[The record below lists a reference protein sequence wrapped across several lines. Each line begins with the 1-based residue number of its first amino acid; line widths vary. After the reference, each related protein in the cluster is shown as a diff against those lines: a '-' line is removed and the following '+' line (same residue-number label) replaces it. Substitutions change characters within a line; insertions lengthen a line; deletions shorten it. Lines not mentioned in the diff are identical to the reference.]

1 MNWRNLFNRLRGKPA
16 SFDEDLAEELEFHQA
31 MTEAKLGDGAAAR
44 RAIGNRALAAEQA
57 RDAWAF
63 VWLRDFAMDV
73 RYGIRALAA
82 NKTFTLATAGA
93 LTLGLGVT
101 GVVFSIFNTL
111 LFAPWNI
118 RDAGSVVHVMAE
130 RGAPGRYS
138 GFTWPEFFYL
148 RDNAQSFTGMTA
160 FDSTGIRVTQGDTIW
175 TAGAIAA
182 VENYFDV
189 LGTGFALGRGLSPS
203 SGDYLNPA
211 PEIVLHYDTWMT
223 RFGGDQRVLGQWLDL
238 NGHRLQIVGVA
249 AQGFGGPSPR
259 SPALWVPA
267 PWRQLFHPEAGPFNT
282 PNRCCAEAF
291 ARLKPG
297 VDRKNATAELAT
309 LSARYRETVK
319 QQPGKFLLADPTVMA
334 NPRFLSQ
341 ASPILIAVSVAAL
354 LVLLLACAN
363 AANLQLARAM
373 SRRHEIAVRASLG
386 AGTGRI
392 LRQLITESLLVAAL
406 AGCASL
412 LIAAW
417 LPGYVFASIA
427 GTEAST
433 LRFSLDW
440 RVLAGILGLTIAA
453 ALLSGLAP
461 AWTLSKGLQTSTR
474 ATQSGRLRA
483 VLLAAQVALCATLVS
498 GSSLLVRALQEARQI
513 PPGFAFEDVVRLDP
527 RLDSSGANTA
537 QAQPVLGALAERLSV
552 IPGVK
557 GVAHTS
563 IVPLGNSFNNTM
575 LVNPRTQ
582 AQTRVGFGD
591 VSANYHQTLR
601 IPLLAGR
608 YFEAADETRKDLVIV
623 DEALAQQF
631 WPAENPIG
639 QKMGDVT
646 VIGVVASIHI
656 RGLAGG
662 EPYMYRP
669 SRGTENS
676 TVFIRHDGPVEP
688 VLAESVRLARSVD
701 KRVFPAAAPYRETVE
716 KARNDAA
723 IAASISG
730 ALSALALSLACLGI
744 YGVAAYGVSQRI
756 REIGVRMAL
765 GARPLAIVRLI
776 VGQNLRTV
784 CIGAAIGIA
793 GAVGLGR
800 LLTGFLYGVK
810 PTDPIALVAA
820 LLLLAAV
827 ATLSTL
833 APARRASK
841 VEPVV
846 ALRYE

>member
-1 MNWRNLFNRLRGKPA
+1 MNWSNLINRLRGKSA
-16 SFDEDLAEELEFHQA
+16 TFDEELAEELEFHRA
-31 MTEAKLGDGAAAR
+31 MTEVKLGDSAAAR
-44 RAIGNRALAAEQA
+44 RAIGNSTLAIEQA

-73 RYGIRALAA
+73 RYGLRALAA

-118 RDAGSVVHVMAE
+118 RDAGSVVQVLAE

-138 GFTWPEFFYL
+138 GFVWPEFFYM

-160 FDSTGIRVTQGDTIW
+160 FDTTGIRVTQGDTMW
-175 TAGAIAA
+175 TAMANVV

-189 LGTGFALGRGLSPS
+189 LGTGFALGRGFSPS
-203 SGDYLNPA
+203 SGDYKNPA
-211 PEIVLHYDTWMT
+211 PEIVLHFDTWMT
-223 RFGGDQRVLGQWLDL
+223 RFGGDQSVLGRWLDL
-238 NGHRLQIVGVA
+238 NGHRLQVVGVA
-249 AQGFGGPSPR
+249 VQGFSGPSPR

-267 PWRQLFHPEAGPFNT
+267 PWRQIFHPEAGEFNT
-282 PNRCCAEAF
+282 PNRCCNEVF
-291 ARLKPG
+291 ARLKPS

-309 LSARYRETVK
+309 LSARYRETINRK
-319 QQPGKFLLADPTVMA
+319 PDKFLLVDPTVMA
-334 NPRFLSQ
+334 NPRFFSQ
-341 ASPILIAVSVAAL
+341 AAPILAAVSVAAL

-406 AGCASL
+406 AGGASL
-412 LIAAW
+412 LISAW
-417 LPGYVFASIA
+417 LPGYVFGSIA
-427 GTEAST
+427 GAEAGS

-440 RVLAGILGLTIAA
+440 RVLAGILALTLAA

-461 AWTLSKGLQTSTR
+461 AWALSKGLHTSTR
-474 ATQSGRLRA
+474 ATQSGRLRG
-483 VLLAAQVALCATLVS
+483 VLLAVQVALCATLVS

-513 PPGFAFEDVVRLDP
+513 SPGFAFEDVVRLDP

-537 QAQPVLGALAERLSV
+537 QAQPVLGALAERIST

-557 GVAHTS
+557 RVAHS
-563 IVPLGNSFNNTM
+563 SVVPLGNSFNATM
-575 LVNPRTQ
+575 LSNPRTK
-582 AQTRVGFGD
+582 AQTRVGFAD
-591 VSANYHQTLR
+591 VSATFHQTLR
-601 IPLLAGR
+601 IPLRAGR
-608 YFEAADETRKDLVIV
+608 YFETADETRKDIVII
-623 DEALAQQF
+623 DEALAKQF
-631 WPAENPIG
+631 WSDENPIG
-639 QKMGDVT
+639 QKVGEAT
-646 VIGVVASIHI
+646 VIGVVSSIHI

-662 EPYMYRP
+662 DVYMYRP

-676 TVFIRHDGPVEP
+676 TFFLHFDGPAEP
-688 VLAESVRLARSVD
+688 VLAESVRFARAAD

-716 KARNDAA
+716 RARGEAA
-723 IAASISG
+723 IAATISG
-730 ALSALALSLACLGI
+730 ALSVLALTLACLGI
-744 YGVAAYGVSQRI
+744 YGVAAYGVSQRL

-765 GARPLAIVRLI
+765 GARPLEIVQLI

-800 LLTGFLYGVK
+800 LLIGFLYGVK
-810 PTDPIALVAA
+810 PTDPLALAAALV
-820 LLLLAAV
+820 LLAAV

-833 APARRASK
+833 GPARRASK
-841 VEPVV
+841 VDPVV

>member
-1 MNWRNLFNRLRGKPA
+1 MKWNNFFNRLGGKPA

-31 MTEAKLGDGAAAR
+31 MTEAKLGDKAAAR
-44 RAIGNRALAAEQA
+44 RAIGNRTLAIEQA

-73 RYGIRALAA
+73 RYGVRALAA
-82 NKTFTLATAGA
+82 NRTFTLATAGA

-118 RDAGSVVHVMAE
+118 RDAGSVVQVFAE

-138 GFTWPEFFYL
+138 GFPWPEFFYM
-148 RDNAQSFTGMTA
+148 RDNARSLAGMTG
-160 FDSTGIRVTQGDTIW
+160 FDTTGIRVRQGDTIW
-175 TAGAIAA
+175 TAMAI
-182 VENYFDV
+182 VTSENYFDV
-189 LGTGFALGRGLSPS
+189 LGTGFALGRGFSPS
-203 SGDYLNPA
+203 TGDYLNPA
-211 PEIVLHYDTWMT
+211 PEIVLHHDTWMT
-223 RFGGDQRVLGQWLDL
+223 KFGGDPRVLGQWLDL
-238 NGHRLQIVGVA
+238 NGHRLQVVGVA
-249 AQGFGGPSPR
+249 AQGFSGPSPR

-267 PWRQLFHPEAGPFNT
+267 PWRHIFHPEAGSFNS
-282 PNRCCAEAF
+282 PNRCCSEVF

-297 VDRKNATAELAT
+297 VDRKSATAELAT
-309 LSARYRETVK
+309 LSARYRETIGRK
-319 QQPGKFLLADPTVMA
+319 PDKFLLAGPTVMA
-334 NPRFLSQ
+334 NPRFFSQ
-341 ASPILIAVSVAAL
+341 AAPVLIAVSVAAL

-392 LRQLITESLLVAAL
+392 LRQLVTESLLLAAL
-406 AGCASL
+406 AGGASL

-417 LPGYVFASIA
+417 LPGYVFGSIA
-427 GTEAST
+427 GDDASS
-433 LRFSLDW
+433 LRFSIDW
-440 RVLAGILGLTIAA
+440 RVLAGILSLTIAA

-461 AWTLSKGLQTSTR
+461 AWTLSKGLQSSTR

-483 VLLAAQVALCATLVS
+483 VLLATQVALCATLLS
-498 GSSLLVRALQEARQI
+498 GSTLLVRALQEARQI
-513 PPGFAFEDVVRLDP
+513 QPGFAFEDVIRLDP

-537 QAQPVLGALAERLSV
+537 IAQPVLGALAERLSAL
-552 IPGVK
+552 PGVRS
-557 GVAHTS
+557 VAHTS
-563 IVPLGNSFNNTM
+563 VVPLGNSYNNTM
-575 LVNPRTQ
+575 FANPRTN

-591 VSANYHQTLR
+591 VSANYHRTLR
-601 IPLLAGR
+601 VPLLAGR
-608 YFEAADETRKDLVIV
+608 YFETADEARKDIVII

-631 WPAENPIG
+631 WSNENPIG
-639 QKMGDVT
+639 QKLGEAT
-646 VIGVVASIHI
+646 VIGVVASIRI
-656 RGLAGG
+656 RGLTGS

-676 TVFIRHDGPVEP
+676 TLLIRHDGPAEL
-688 VLAESVRLARSVD
+688 VLAESVRIARGAD
-701 KRVFPAAAPYRETVE
+701 RRVFPAAAPYRETVD

-730 ALSALALSLACLGI
+730 ALSALALCLACLGI

-756 REIGVRMAL
+756 REIGVRVAL
-765 GARPLAIVRLI
+765 GARPLDVMRLI
-776 VGQNLRTV
+776 VGQNLRSV

-793 GAVGLGR
+793 GAIALGR
-800 LLTGFLYGVK
+800 LLSGFLYGVK
-810 PTDPIALVAA
+810 PTDALALVSAI
-820 LLLLAAV
+820 LLLGVV
-827 ATLSTL
+827 ASLSTL
-833 APARRASK
+833 APARRASR
-841 VEPVV
+841 VDPVI